1 MFVWKNITHGAE
13 TLTMAVFNPS
23 AVSKLQCR
31 LRDGCMELNDYGSPD
46 QNGSYLRNS
55 VIDNQACKTQVLKLW
70 TLIERL
76 TGGKFEYHAPL
87 PRRVAEE
94 RDLGIVSCRQA
105 GRRRNI

>member
-1 MFVWKNITHGAE
+1 MN
-13 TLTMAVFNPS
+13 N
-23 AVSKLQCR
+23 
-31 LRDGCMELNDYGSPD
+31 YGSPD

-55 VIDNQACKTQVLKLW
+55 DIDNNACTPHAKNKTQVLKLW

-76 TGGKFEYHAPL
+76 TGGKFEYHARL